1 MITSL
6 IGMGVVAGGAGL
18 AANTISSFN
27 RMVGGTLIGFGMF
40 ICATPAWAD
49 ETLVASDNSAVNC
62 TISQKG
68 LTRISL
74 KDDRFSSVS
83 KMTTGIDT
91 EDFGVVNEPTRGD
104 IYISIPDG
112 YTRQDVSFFGT
123 SGKGFTYKFDC
134 RVSGDKAQQVF
145 VENRDIRKEAP
156 AEVALRA
163 SPTDTSLA
171 LVQAMYAGQSL
182 DGFEVRAPSL
192 DPVMVGELKV
202 QMITE
207 YRGMELTGRMLRIE
221 NRGKAAVQL
230 DGQVIAP
237 SNAVAVS
244 VSQPALKPGEATTAF
259 IVTPSGAQS

>member
-1 MITSL
+1 MISSI

-18 AANTISSFN
+18 AANTLSGYA
-27 RMVGGTLIGFGMF
+27 RLVGGTLIGFGLF

-49 ETLVASDNSAVNC
+49 ETLVATDNSEINC
-62 TISQKG
+62 TISKSG

-83 KMTTGIDT
+83 KMTTGVES

-112 YTRQDVSFFGT
+112 YSRADVSFFGT
-123 SGKGFTYKFDC
+123 SGKGFVYKFDC
-134 RVSGDKAQQVF
+134 RVSGEKAQQVF
-145 VENRDIRKEAP
+145 VENRDIRKEAL

-163 SPTDTSLA
+163 SPTDTSLS
-171 LVQAMYAGQSL
+171 LVQAMYSGQSL

-192 DPVMVGELKV
+192 EAVMVGELKV

-207 YRGMELTGRMLRIE
+207 YRGLDLTGRMLRIE

-244 VSQPALKPGEATTAF
+244 VSQSALKPGEATTAF
-259 IVTPSGAQS
+259 IVTPTGA